1 MSNFMLRIELMRFTV
16 FLIGSYESPGSDL
29 QHGSKFGPIFFNQR
43 GIGMEKIYRATEKE
57 KDLWERTTR
66 WVLSNEEIISWAIL
80 SVVVGWFV
88 IRAIIG

>member
-1 MSNFMLRIELMRFTV
+1 
-16 FLIGSYESPGSDL
+16 
-29 QHGSKFGPIFFNQR
+29 
-43 GIGMEKIYRATEKE
+43 MEKIYRATEKE
-57 KDLWERTTR
+57 KDLWERKTR